1 MSILNIHP
9 ADELA
14 AIREEI
20 KILQEREDI
29 LRNALMSGTE
39 ADRNGKQYRAYV
51 QTSTR
56 ETIDKA
62 SIIAALGLDVVQPFL
77 KKSDVKSLKLA
88 KKEG

>member
-1 MSILNIHP
+1 MSLLNIHP

-20 KILQEREDI
+20 KILQEREDQ
-29 LRNALMSGTE
+29 LRAALIGGTD
-39 ADRNGKQYRAYV
+39 ADREGKQYRAWV

-88 KKEG
+88 KKDA